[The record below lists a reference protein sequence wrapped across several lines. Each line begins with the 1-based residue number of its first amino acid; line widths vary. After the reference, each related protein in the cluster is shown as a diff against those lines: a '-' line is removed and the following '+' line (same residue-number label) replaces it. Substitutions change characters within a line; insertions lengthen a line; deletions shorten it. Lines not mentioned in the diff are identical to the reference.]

1 VLVKKI
7 DPTKIIENAKKLG
20 YDLYNW
26 W

>member
-1 VLVKKI
+1 LVKKI